1 MTNYIIRRL
10 VIAFITLML
19 SVIGVGL
26 LIHIVPGDPVM
37 VMLGKNGGSA
47 TPEQIE
53 NMRRVLGLDKPV
65 WLQTLNYVKG
75 VLSGDMGQSMFT
87 DQPVGKTLF
96 NVLPATLALAFSAMV
111 VAVGVGLP
119 LGFFA
124 AYKHNTWVDNILM
137 LVAVLG
143 VSIPQFWLGLI
154 LLLFFSLTLGW
165 LPVAGDDYRSLI
177 LPAITLG
184 VTFSAIVA
192 RMTRS
197 SMIEVFSE
205 DFMRTA
211 RAKGLTQR
219 QTLWRHVLRNTMI
232 PVVTVMGLQFA
243 NLLAGTIV
251 VESVFALPGIGRLI
265 LQSISNRDVIVVRD
279 IVTLLVGMVVVINF
293 VIDIL
298 YAVID
303 PRLRAKDV

>member
-211 RAKGLTQR
+211 RAKGLTE
-219 QTLWRHVLRNTMI
+219 TIVLRRHALKPSLI
-232 PVVTVMGLQFA
+232 AVI
-243 NLLAGTIV
+243 TIV
-251 VESVFALPGIGRLI
+251 GVVFGYLMGGAVVVENVFSWNGIGRLALEAVLRRDYPMIQGFI
-265 LQSISNRDVIVVRD
+265 LIFASVIV
-279 IVTLLVGMVVVINF
+279 IVS
-293 VIDIL
+293 IL
-298 YAVID
+298 MDLTYAWLD
-303 PRLRAKDV
+303 PRIAYD